1 MRTSPGPLHP
11 VVRTHPETG
20 RKALYLGRRL
30 SAYIDGLSV
39 PESEALLDVVWQHS
53 VQPKFV
59 WEHVWRVGDVVMW
72 DNRCVMHRRAAFDD
86 GSRRRL
92 HRTQLQGDRPI

>member
-11 VVRTHPETG
+11 IVRTHPETG

-39 PESEALLDVVWQHS
+39 PESEALLDAVWQHT
-53 VQPKFV
+53 VQPIFT
-59 WEHVWRVGDVVMW
+59 WEHVWRVGDVVVW
-72 DNRCVMHRRAAFDD
+72 DNRCVMHRREASDD
-86 GSRRRL
+86 GLRRRL

>member
-30 SAYIDGLSV
+30 SAYIDSLSV
-39 PESEALLDVVWQHS
+39 PESEALLDAVWRHT
-53 VQPKFV
+53 VQPDFI
-59 WEHVWRVGDVVMW
+59 WEHVWRVGDVLMW
-72 DNRCVMHRRAAFDD
+72 DNRCVMHRREAFDD
-86 GSRRRL
+86 AARRRL